1 MASGNLRTIHF
12 PAQKKSIKQKNEKWR
27 KANLDAAEEYVS
39 LRHEGYRKSHKNKRI
54 NYNLYSDILDQNDVE
69 RVCNPHKLKHLTAP
83 AVMQNYPIANPKIE
97 LLLGESLKRKLDI
110 RVRVTNQDAVSE
122 KEREL
127 KDHWAKV
134 MSDILTQGVQDEQVI
149 QKKLSNFERFR
160 TYEFQDIRER
170 GATHILKHLQYKL
183 KLSQKFAKGFKDAL
197 LVAEEIYQVDI
208 IAGEPIVE
216 RLNPKYVTTIRSGES
231 PFIEDSDVIVI
242 KSWKSPGQIIDEYH
256 EDLSP
261 SQIDQIEEGSFAGG
275 GSTSNGIDIGEKR
288 PINYD
293 LENIIDS
300 DWFEAENDFSETYD
314 ADGNIRVIKVYWK
327 SRRKMLKVTTYDKFG
342 DEQVSLEDEN
352 YQINEVIGETKEVL
366 WVNEWWEGHK
376 IGGSAVRDED
386 RAFYVR
392 MRPRPIQFRNMENP
406 SKCNPGIVGTIYQ
419 TNDNSAVSLMDR
431 MKPYQYMYNILMY
444 NTELAIAKNHGK
456 IMTLDL
462 AKVPENWKIDQWMS
476 FAQGMNLAV
485 YDSFKEGNKGAAT
498 GKLAGAQQAS
508 QPVIDLEMGNTIQLY
523 INMMSYI
530 KAELGEISGVSGA
543 RQGQISNREAVGNV
557 EREVVQTS
565 HITEYWFAEHQ
576 ETQVRVLEALLETA
590 KFAWKDK
597 TNKKVQYVV
606 DDGSTTMFEIDGQ
619 QFNEADYDIMITTGS
634 MNDQLRESLKQLAH
648 AGLQNGLLNF
658 SQLLDVLTTESVSSI
673 KRKIEKSEE
682 DAMQR
687 NQQAQEQ
694 EAQAQQAQMEQAA
707 QVEQAKQQ
715 QEMFKLEHES
725 VEKQKDRDHS
735 YMLKQLE
742 LQAKEGQET
751 STDMLDKLALDREK
765 LNAETQLSEKELQ
778 EEVRSN
784 KAKEDLEGKKI
795 AAMKVVKN
803 TQSKK

>member
-12 PAQKKSIKQKNEKWR
+12 PAQKKSLRQKNEQWR
-27 KANLDAAEEYVS
+27 RRNVDAGEEYVS
-39 LRHEGYRKSHKNKRI
+39 LRHEGYRKSYGNKRI
-54 NYNLYSDILDQNDVE
+54 NYDLYSDILDQRDVE
-69 RVCNPHKLKHLTAP
+69 RICNPHKLKHLTAP
-83 AVMQNYPIANPKIE
+83 AVMQNYPIANPKID
-97 LLLGESLKRKLDI
+97 LLHGESLKRKLDI
-110 RVRVTNQDAVSE
+110 RVRVGNQDAISE
-122 KEREL
+122 KEKEL
-127 KDHWAKV
+127 KKRWDQVLAEL
-134 MSDILTQGVQDEQVI
+134 LTEGVTDQKVI
-149 QKKLSNFERFR
+149 QQKLNEFDKFK
-160 TYEFQDIRER
+160 TFEFQDLRER
-170 GATHILKHLQYKL
+170 GATHVLKHLQYKL
-183 KLSQKFAKGFKDAL
+183 KLDHKFSKGFKDAL
-197 LVAEEIYQVDI
+197 LVAEEAYQVDVV
-208 IAGEPIVE
+208 AGEPIVE
-216 RLNPKYVTTIRSGES
+216 RLNPKHVTTIRSGES
-231 PFIEDSDVIVI
+231 PFIEDSDVIVL
-242 KSWKSPGQIIDEYH
+242 KFWKSPGQIIDEYH
-256 EDLSP
+256 EELTP
-261 SQIDQIEEGSFAGG
+261 NQIDMIERGSFAGG
-275 GSTSNGIDIGEKR
+275 SSSAGIDIGEKQ
-288 PINYD
+288 PIHYD
-293 LENIIDS
+293 LESVIDS
-300 DWFEAENDFSETYD
+300 DWFEAENDFAETFD

-342 DEQVSLEDEN
+342 DEVESLEDEN
-352 YQINEVIGETKEVL
+352 YKINEDIGETKEVL

-392 MRPRPIQFRNMENP
+392 MQPRPIQFRNMENP
-406 SKCNPGIVGTIYQ
+406 SKCNPGIIGTIYQ

-444 NTELAIAKNHGK
+444 NTELSIAKNHGK

-565 HITEYWFAEHQ
+565 HITEYWFSEHQ

-590 KFAWKDK
+590 KFAWKDAK
-597 TNKKVQYVV
+597 NKKVQYVL
-606 DDGSTTMFEIDGQ
+606 DEGSTVMFEIDGQ

-687 NQQAQEQ
+687 NQEAQQQEQ
-694 EAQAQQAQMEQAA
+694 QMAQAQMEQQA
-707 QVEQAKQQ
+707 QAEQAKAQ
-715 QEMFKLEHES
+715 QEAVKMEQES
-725 VEKQKDRDHS
+725 VEKQKDRDHAL
-735 YMLKQLE
+735 MLKQLE
-742 LQAKEGQET
+742 LQAKEGQEG
-751 STDMLDKLALDREK
+751 SNDMLEKLALDRQK
-765 LNAETQLSEKELQ
+765 LEDDKQMAEKELQ

-784 KAKEDLEGKKI
+784 KAKEDIERKKV
-795 AAMKVVKN
+795 AAQKAAKSA
-803 TQSKK
+803 QSKK